1 MKTAKASKETLFPN
15 AAFLSA
21 VPWSTLDAWHRKPKR
36 QAPAEPV
43 PLSAEEYHRM
53 IELAQ
58 QRQAARRR
66 VTPESDL
73 RDWLDA
79 EEEVKSH

>member
-1 MKTAKASKETLFPN
+1 MKADKSHKDMQFPD
-15 AAFLSA
+15 AAFMAA
-21 VPWSTLDAWHRKPKR
+21 VPWSTLDAWHRKPES
-36 QAPAEPV
+36 PATAIRV
-43 PLSAEEYHRM
+43 PLTAEEHYRL
-53 IELAQ
+53 IELALQ
-58 QRQAARRR
+58 YQAARRR

>member
-1 MKTAKASKETLFPN
+1 MKTEKSHSWKDIQPAH
-15 AAFLSA
+15 AAIVAGLPRS
-21 VPWSTLDAWHRKPKR
+21 VLEAWNRR
-36 QAPAEPV
+36 SGQIAQAA
-43 PLSAEEYHRM
+43 PLTAEEHIRM
-53 IELAQ
+53 IELAA
-58 QRQAARRR
+58 QRQAVRRR